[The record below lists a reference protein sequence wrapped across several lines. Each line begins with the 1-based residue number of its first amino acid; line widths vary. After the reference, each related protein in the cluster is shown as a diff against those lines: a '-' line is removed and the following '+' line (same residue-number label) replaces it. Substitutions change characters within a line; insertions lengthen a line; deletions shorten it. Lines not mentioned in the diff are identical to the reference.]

1 MRRTIEGVCKRFASS
16 LGVLL
21 NCYKKITKQQVESER
36 FLIYSLKMHRPDHGR
51 EPERQVSRRGPEPMT
66 KRSRR
71 DIPGLLP
78 TGHHLKNDR
87 PAPFWNNL
95 PVSQTTDQSQEKS
108 GLSFFV
114 DHDK

>member
-1 MRRTIEGVCKRFASS
+1 MFIEGDKRRLRSKGCMQKVCSS

-51 EPERQVSRRGPEPMT
+51 EPERQVSRQGPEPMT

-71 DIPGLLP
+71 DTPGLLP
-78 TGHHLKNDR
+78 TG
-87 PAPFWNNL
+87 
-95 PVSQTTDQSQEKS
+95 
-108 GLSFFV
+108 
-114 DHDK
+114 